1 MISLGRVPHRHTPF
15 FGGVAGLGEDM
26 VWREVSRVERVSSD
40 MVAFGSS

>member
-26 VWREVSRVERVSSD
+26 VWREFSRVSSD